1 MEKIRMT
8 FYLNFIVIV
17 SVIFSLI
24 LTLLMGIFLR
34 FFISGSEGIFLLKAF
49 IVMVVLQIPAAIY
62 LFLNLS
68 KRRDLFIINRD
79 IVQENKTIIKKK
91 DIISIERKNIFK
103 VSIKYKTENES
114 NEIFVTITNK
124 KIRYIKE
131 LLGVTN
137 KKELKD
143 SYINEF

>member
-1 MEKIRMT
+1 
-8 FYLNFIVIV
+8 
-17 SVIFSLI
+17 
-24 LTLLMGIFLR
+24 
-34 FFISGSEGIFLLKAF
+34 
-49 IVMVVLQIPAAIY
+49 MVVLQIPAAIY

-103 VSIKYKTENES
+103 VSIKYKSENES